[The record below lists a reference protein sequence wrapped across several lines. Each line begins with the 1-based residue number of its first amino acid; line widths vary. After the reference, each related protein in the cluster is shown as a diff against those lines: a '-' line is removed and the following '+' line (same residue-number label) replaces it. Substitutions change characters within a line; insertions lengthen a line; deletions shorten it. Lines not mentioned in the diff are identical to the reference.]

1 MISAPDSLTFRAPTL
16 EDAEEICAMT
26 NLPKF
31 RAGTLRLPFARIE
44 SVRRYLA
51 ETDDNTT
58 TDIVAILDQRIV
70 GRVGVRRA
78 KGRRIHCGT
87 IIIGVHDDYHGR
99 GIGTALMSQIIDVAD
114 NWLNLRRLDLTVF
127 ADNLHAIHLY
137 ENFGFER
144 EGVLRSDAF
153 RNGEFVDTI
162 TMGRLRF

>member
-31 RAGTLRLPFARIE
+31 RAGTSRLPFTRVENTRQWLSNLKDRDTVI
-44 SVRRYLA
+44 LA
-51 ETDDNTT
+51 IIDGKVVGSC
-58 TDIVAILDQRIV
+58 DI
-70 GRVGVRRA
+70 RRA
-78 KGRRIHCGT
+78 DGRRIHSGT
-87 IIIGVHDDYHGR
+87 IGIGVHDDYHGR